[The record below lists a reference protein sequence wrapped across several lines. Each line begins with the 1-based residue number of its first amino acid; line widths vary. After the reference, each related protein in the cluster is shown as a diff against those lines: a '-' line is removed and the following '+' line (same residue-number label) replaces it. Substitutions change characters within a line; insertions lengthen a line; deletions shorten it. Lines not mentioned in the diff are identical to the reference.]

1 MLFLSKFL
9 PVFVYPLGL
18 VFLLVSTALVLLLMP
33 PRRYLS
39 PRLPLWLLGTA
50 VVLLWTSS
58 MPLVAKGLARS
69 LEWHHLPGGE
79 LPTAEAIVVLGGGT
93 RPWIAP
99 RPWYELNEAGDRILH
114 GARLYRQGKAPVL
127 IVSGGRAEWLADGGN
142 PEAEDMAA
150 IAQVLGVPREAIV
163 QEPGSLNTRENALE
177 VQKILQERQIGTIL
191 LVTSAFHMP
200 RSLRVFA
207 KLGIRATP
215 APADFLTV
223 QPNANQDWAGF
234 LLDCL
239 PSAEAQQLTTLI
251 LKEYVGLWVY
261 QLRGWAA

>member
-1 MLFLSKFL
+1 MFFLSKFL

-18 VFLLVSTALVLLLMP
+18 VCLLVGTALVLLLLP
-33 PRRYLS
+33 PRRFLS
-39 PRLPLWLLGTA
+39 PRLPLGLLGTA
-50 VVLLWTSS
+50 VMLLWTSS

-69 LEWHHLPGGE
+69 LEWQHLPPREVPAAG
-79 LPTAEAIVVLGGGT
+79 AIVVLGGGT

-114 GARLYRQGKAPVL
+114 GARLYRAGKAPLL
-127 IVSGGRAEWLADGGN
+127 IVSGGRVAELAEGGN

-150 IAQVLGVPREAIV
+150 IAQLLGVPLGAII
-163 QEPGSLNTRENALE
+163 QETASRNTYENALG
-177 VQKILQERQIGTIL
+177 VQKVLQERQINDIL

-200 RSLRVFA
+200 RSLRVFT
-207 KLGIRATP
+207 KLGIKVTP
-215 APADFLTV
+215 APADFLAV
-223 QPNANQDWAGF
+223 QPNEALDWSGWI
-234 LLDCL
+234 LDCL
-239 PSAEAQQLTTLI
+239 PTAEAQQVTNLI